1 MLDLGMAVSMS
12 KIIEQIRPDRQ
23 ILMWT
28 ATWPEEVRSLAETS
42 LRDYIL
48 VSYSVTNILHR
59 HTEHNN
65 AICR

>member
-1 MLDLGMAVSMS
+1 MLDLGMAVSMN

-28 ATWPEEVRSLAETS
+28 ATWPEEVQSLAEMS

-48 VSYSVTNILHR
+48 VCYLVNILHILYWD
-59 HTEHNN
+59 TTKLFW
-65 AICR
+65 